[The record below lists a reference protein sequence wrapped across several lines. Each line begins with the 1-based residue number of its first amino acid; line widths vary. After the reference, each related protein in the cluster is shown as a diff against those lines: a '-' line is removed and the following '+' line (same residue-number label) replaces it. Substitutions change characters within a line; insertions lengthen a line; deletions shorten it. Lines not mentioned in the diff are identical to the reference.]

1 MSAENAT
8 ENTMQTALPPEQ
20 AERAEFETAAYLFN
34 VVEAQITR
42 ADTKAGL
49 VIAADSVFATAL
61 LLISR
66 GALLALF
73 MPNAAWFERLNA
85 LTILIIFGLL
95 LASTLSALIAT
106 RPALRA
112 PQADGTLFF
121 FGRIARMEPKHF
133 VASFHLQATDELRQ
147 ALLTEVHNTSKIAA
161 RKFRLMRYS
170 IDCLI
175 GAVGLWIIIQ
185 IIYGLTRQSL

>member
-8 ENTMQTALPPEQ
+8 ENTMQTAPPSEQ

-121 FGRIARMEPKHF
+121 FRAHRADGAETF
-133 VASFHLQATDELRQ
+133 C
-147 ALLTEVHNTSKIAA
+147 
-161 RKFRLMRYS
+161 RKFPFAG
-170 IDCLI
+170 D
-175 GAVGLWIIIQ
+175 G
-185 IIYGLTRQSL
+185 

>member
-1 MSAENAT
+1 MSAENVL
-8 ENTMQTALPPEQ
+8 EIKSETAPS
-20 AERAEFETAAYLFN
+20 AEKTARQEFDTAAYLFN
-34 VVEAQITR
+34 IVEAQISR

-66 GALLALF
+66 GALLALLA
-73 MPNAAWFERLNA
+73 PTAAWYERLNA

-95 LASTLSALIAT
+95 LVSTLTALLAT

-112 PQADGTLFF
+112 NQADGTLFF
-121 FGRIARMEPKHF
+121 FGRIARMDANQF
-133 VASFHLQATDELRQ
+133 VASFNLQEMDELRRDV
-147 ALLTEVHNTSKIAA
+147 LTEVHNISKIAA

-175 GAVGLWIIIQ
+175 GAVGLWVIIQ
-185 IIYGLTRQSL
+185 ILYGLTRQ